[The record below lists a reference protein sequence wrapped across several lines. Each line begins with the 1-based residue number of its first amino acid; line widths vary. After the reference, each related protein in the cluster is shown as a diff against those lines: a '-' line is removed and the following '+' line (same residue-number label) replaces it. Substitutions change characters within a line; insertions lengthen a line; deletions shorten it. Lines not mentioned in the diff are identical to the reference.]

1 MEYKIET
8 LFTAV
13 YIFDTYLATIGH
25 WNFSREN
32 LCLLSVTSVL
42 LASKFD
48 EPVSPNFKRMLR
60 LLKKEERKLITVKDI
75 LQMEQEILT
84 KLSFDLN
91 FPNPISAMERYLRLL
106 EYDQEP
112 IVSEMAF

>member
-1 MEYKIET
+1 MI
-8 LFTAV
+8 
-13 YIFDTYLATIGH
+13 
-25 WNFSREN
+25 RQ
-32 LCLLSVTSVL
+32 
-42 LASKFD
+42 
-48 EPVSPNFKRMLR
+48 
-60 LLKKEERKLITVKDI
+60 LKMEERELITVKDI

-106 EYDQEP
+106 DFDKQP